1 MPRNNTGGNKSKKG
15 ANKKVA
21 SKKGMVFADEE
32 QAYAKIL
39 SKLGSSRFEV
49 EMVYDNSKKVGK
61 VKGSMRNRVWI
72 NKDDIVLVSLR
83 ECNSHD
89 DNIVDI
95 LHKYNND
102 DIHILNQNN
111 ELKKI
116 AKIEEKEEDI
126 IFKEDSDNEG
136 EDQGPGLVDGSL
148 DDFISN
154 I

>member
-21 SKKGMVFADEE
+21 SKKGIVFADEE
-32 QAYAKIL
+32 QAYAKVL
-39 SKLGSSRFEV
+39 GKLGSCRFEV
-49 EMVYDNSKKVGK
+49 EMIYDSSKKVGK
-61 VKGSMRNRVWI
+61 VKGSMKNRVWI

-83 ECNSHD
+83 DCNSHD

-95 LHKYNND
+95 LHKYNGD

-116 AKIEEKEEDI
+116 TKIEEHEDEDI
-126 IFKEDSDNEG
+126 FFKNDSDNET
-136 EDQGPGLVDGSL
+136 DMGPGLVDGSL